1 MLAFFEVRKVPS
13 RPAELA
19 VLAKRVWKAVREAHN
34 VTCSVL
40 AIFPPRTMPKTT
52 SGKIRRGE
60 AKEKYL
66 AGQLVPAFDYSA
78 RFSKALFDPLVLR
91 VLSRVG
97 RGNESDL
104 LRDYFAVFLSQ
115 KYGYDCDL
123 MFAL

>member
-1 MLAFFEVRKVPS
+1 MQRAGDLRSEDDAQDHFRQDQTG
-13 RPAELA
+13 R
-19 VLAKRVWKAVREAHN
+19 
-34 VTCSVL
+34 
-40 AIFPPRTMPKTT
+40 
-52 SGKIRRGE
+52 GK
-60 AKEKYL
+60 KKYL